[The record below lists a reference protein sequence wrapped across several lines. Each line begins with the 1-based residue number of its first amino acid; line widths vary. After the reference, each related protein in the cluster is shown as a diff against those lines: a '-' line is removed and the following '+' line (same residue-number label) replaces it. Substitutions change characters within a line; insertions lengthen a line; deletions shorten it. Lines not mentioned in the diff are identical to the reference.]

1 MKKTIWLIS
10 ILLIITSIA
19 RTASGSCVPQSP
31 INKVVREQSAV
42 GDEPNQAQAPSPQNP
57 EPNQPTANATPAISS
72 RLNQLLDRIEQTA
85 VDLKTFQAD
94 MLYNQRD
101 TLVDTLIS
109 RSGKIYY
116 RTSGEKID
124 FRIHFADFKQ
134 QDLEDETP
142 AETIKF
148 DEDFVFDGRW
158 LTARNERTKSIRR
171 IEVSK
176 NPANKESFRLGK
188 GPFPLPFAIKKAD
201 VLREFNVKLIGCEE
215 EKEEKEKTLCLA
227 QESFHLE
234 LTPKA
239 DSSYAKEYQK
249 LDLWFAQK
257 TAAAY
262 KVRFVKEGYEIT
274 TVEWQKIKLNQQI
287 SDKVFQ
293 LAPARAGWS
302 EEITPL
308 EEPASGGEESPP
320 AGQKP

>member
-1 MKKTIWLIS
+1 MKKTIWLIW
-10 ILLIITSIA
+10 LLIITAPFA
-19 RTASGSCVPQSP
+19 RPANGACCSQTPA
-31 INKVVREQSAV
+31 NKVTCDKESAA
-42 GDEPNQAQAPSPQNP
+42 GD
-57 EPNQPTANATPAISS
+57 EPNQPTANAISVQ
-72 RLNQLLDRIEQTA
+72 LNQLLDRIEQTA

-94 MLYNQRD
+94 MLYTQKD

-116 RTSGEKID
+116 RTRPESVD

-148 DEDFVFDGRW
+148 DEDFVFNGRW
-158 LTARNERTKSIRR
+158 LTTRNERTKSIRR
-171 IEVSK
+171 IEVAK

-215 EKEEKEKTLCLA
+215 EQEEKEKILCQA
-227 QESFHLE
+227 KESFHLE

-239 DSSYAKEYQK
+239 DSSYAREYQK
-249 LDLWFAQK
+249 LDLWFSQK

-262 KVRFVKEGYEIT
+262 KVRFIKEGYEIT
-274 TVEWQKIKLNQQI
+274 TVEWQKIKLNQPI
-287 SDKVFQ
+287 SDKLFQ
-293 LAPARAGWS
+293 LAGAGAGWS

-308 EEPASGGEESPP
+308 EEPATGGVETAPGGAESTP
-320 AGQKP
+320 GRQKP